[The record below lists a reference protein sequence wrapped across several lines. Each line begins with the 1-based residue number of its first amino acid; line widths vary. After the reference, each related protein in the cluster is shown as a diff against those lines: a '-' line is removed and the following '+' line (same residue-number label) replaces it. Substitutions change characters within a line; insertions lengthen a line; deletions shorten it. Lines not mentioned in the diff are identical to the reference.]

1 MDLIVEARAWI
12 QGSLRDVEIGI
23 EDGRIKAVK
32 HDLPG
37 SPRKRFRNQLLFPSG
52 VDWHVHMRD
61 PGAHVKEDF
70 RTGTIAAAFGGIGT
84 VFDMPNT
91 NPVVDRPSRLAEKA
105 ETIASKAC
113 VNWGLWATVT
123 PQSVQVEKLIRESN
137 GLKLFLSHTTGV
149 ETTLSD
155 AEIAAAVAK
164 AQTARRWV
172 LVHAES
178 KPGERVAQSTRDHDL
193 NRPADEEVAAIQ
205 RLGKL
210 LEDPDGVH
218 IAHATTKEALEAA
231 RTAGFNAAVTPHH
244 LLLSHETVTDAFGK
258 VNPPL
263 RSEGQRRSLLESFVK
278 GDILQLESDHAPHT
292 IENKRERFHEAP
304 SGLPGV
310 ETMLPLMLQLAKFG
324 DVPLG
329 HVIEA
334 ACERPAQLLGVDA
347 GFLMPGRRADFFVVD
362 PKTPTKIRGDRLAS
376 RAGWSPYD
384 GRQALIPT
392 HHYLAGEPIVE
403 DGEFIGRVGRGERI
417 EPMARPEQA
426 TPSFVHRKP

>member
-23 EDGRIKAVK
+23 EGGRIKAVK

-52 VDWHVHMRD
+52 VDWHVHFRD
-61 PGAHVKEDF
+61 PGAHAKEDF
-70 RTGTIAAAFGGIGT
+70 RTGTMGAAFGGVGT

-123 PQSVQVEKLIRESN
+123 PQTVQVEKLIRESN

-149 ETTLSD
+149 EASLSD
-155 AEIAAAVAK
+155 ADIVATVAK

-178 KPGERVAQSTRDHDL
+178 QPGEHVAHSTRDHDL

-210 LEDPDGVH
+210 LEDPYGVH
-218 IAHATTKEALEAA
+218 IAHATTREALEAA
-231 RTAGFNAAVTPHH
+231 KAAGFNAAVTPHH
-244 LLLSHETVTDAFGK
+244 LLLSHETVSDAFGK

-263 RSEGQRRSLLESFVK
+263 RSEVHRRSLLESFVK
-278 GDILQLESDHAPHT
+278 GDVLQLESDHAPHT

-304 SGLPGV
+304 SGVPGV
-310 ETMLPLMLQLAKFG
+310 ETMLPLMLHLAKFG
-324 DVPLG
+324 DVPLAN
-329 HVIEA
+329 VIEA

-362 PKTPTKIRGDRLAS
+362 PKTPSKIRGDRLAS

-384 GRQALIPT
+384 GRPALIPT

-403 DGEFIGRVGRGERI
+403 DGEFIGRAGKGERI
-417 EPMARPEQA
+417 PPMPR
-426 TPSFVHRKP
+426 H

>member
-1 MDLIVEARAWI
+1 
-12 QGSLRDVEIGI
+12 
-23 EDGRIKAVK
+23 
-32 HDLPG
+32 
-37 SPRKRFRNQLLFPSG
+37 
-52 VDWHVHMRD
+52 
-61 PGAHVKEDF
+61 
-70 RTGTIAAAFGGIGT
+70 
-84 VFDMPNT
+84 